1 MIMDFPHPRPGSAE
15 HSFGDRHPMPLDEFE
30 RLISDYVAGDLDEPR
45 LSRFEETLLANPQ
58 WAEWVEAE
66 QMLREG
72 VRELARREPAV
83 FDNAPLPPTV
93 LPLRP
98 TRPAPW
104 FSRGL
109 ALAATLTGAALLW
122 NANHEISQLRSALA
136 EAEAP
141 TGEVAFIRFDDMRA
155 LGGQALTPISAPA
168 AEANVLIEVPAG
180 PQPLPAYRV
189 RVLRD
194 GAVSIDIAS
203 AGVSVEGMVTVAL
216 KGKLLK
222 PGRYRLVMTDA
233 AGGTMPVGSYE
244 FTVVR

>member
-1 MIMDFPHPRPGSAE
+1 MIMDFTPPRPGSAE

-30 RLISDYVAGDLDEPR
+30 RLISDYVAGDLNEPQ

-72 VRELARREPAV
+72 VRELARRDPMV
-83 FDNAPLPPTV
+83 FDSAPAAPAV

-98 TRPAPW
+98 ARPTPW

-109 ALAATLTGAALLW
+109 ALAATLTGAALLC
-122 NANHEISQLRSALA
+122 NANHEIRQLRAALA
-136 EAEAP
+136 NAEAP
-141 TGEVAFIRFDDMRA
+141 TGDVTFIRFDETRS
-155 LGGQALTPISAPA
+155 LGSQSLPPISAPA
-168 AEANVLIEVPAG
+168 ADANVLIEVPAG
-180 PQPLPAYRV
+180 PQPQDAYRV
-189 RVLRD
+189 RLLRD
-194 GAVSIDIAS
+194 GEVTVDIAS
-203 AGVSVEGMVTVAL
+203 AAVSIEGMVTVAL

-233 AGGTMPVGSYE
+233 TGGTMPIASYE
-244 FTVVR
+244 FAVLR

>member
-1 MIMDFPHPRPGSAE
+1 MIMDFTPPRPGSAE
-15 HSFGDRHPMPLDEFE
+15 HGFGDRRPMPLDEFE
-30 RLISDYVAGDLDEPR
+30 RLISDYVAGDLDEPQ

-66 QMLREG
+66 QMLRDG
-72 VRELARREPAV
+72 VRELAGREPMV
-83 FDNAPLPPTV
+83 FASAPPTPAAV
-93 LPLRP
+93 PLRP

-122 NANHEISQLRSALA
+122 NANHEIRQLRSALA

-141 TGEVAFIRFDDMRA
+141 NGDVAFIRFDDMRTLDSPA
-155 LGGQALTPISAPA
+155 LAPISAPA
-168 AEANVLIEVPAG
+168 ADANVLIEVPAG

-189 RVLRD
+189 RLLRD
-194 GAVSIDIAS
+194 GEVTVDIAS

-216 KGKLLK
+216 KGKFLK

-244 FTVVR
+244 FTVLR